1 MLSPAKNGKM
11 SYPRKPPAPLRLP
24 VALLALALAS
34 GVPADDPDNRPDR
47 PDIPTYVTKR
57 VDLLVHE
64 PLPASPDPGT
74 VTEGGHKGVPRPR
87 PGG

>member
-1 MLSPAKNGKM
+1 MLSPVSHGKM
-11 SYPRKPPAPLRLP
+11 SRTRKPPALLRLP
-24 VALLALALAS
+24 VAVLALALAS

-47 PDIPTYVTKR
+47 PDIPTFVTKR

-64 PLPASPDPGT
+64 PFPASPDPAD
-74 VTEGGHKGVPRPR
+74 VTQGGHRGVPRPR

>member
-1 MLSPAKNGKM
+1 
-11 SYPRKPPAPLRLP
+11 
-24 VALLALALAS
+24 VAVLALALAS

-64 PLPASPDPGT
+64 PLPASPDPAN
-74 VTEGGHKGVPRPR
+74 VTEGKRNGTPPAR